1 MGCSATYFYGSPSKQ
16 SWQNVVSLF
25 AAHNDLKS
33 EKTST
38 LPLVQFWSDRDIEKR
53 LREGEPWQNILQSIG
68 DDAQLCFEYAVSPK
82 EGSGKAS
89 MTDLMIIASDTVIAI
104 EAKYKECAKP
114 YETIQKWN
122 KERSENKSKV
132 LKGWLK
138 YISAV
143 VKGWGIDIEN
153 DPDIQR
159 VPYQL
164 IHRIASACKVA
175 NDKAVKPMVVYQLFY
190 DDDTKA
196 SMNRFAKRLHSA
208 FAMLG
213 LTGKIPFHVIATQ
226 VTQFP
231 DKPSKGKLNDLFLE
245 MLNGEIYAFGESRT
259 LVPATDESI
268 PDFEFE

>member
-1 MGCSATYFYGSPSKQ
+1 MSSSTEYFYGCPGKQ
-16 SWQNVVSLF
+16 KWQNVVSIF

-38 LPLVQFWSDRDIEKR
+38 LPLVQFWRERGLKKR
-53 LREGEPWQNILQSIG
+53 LKGIDPLRSIWR
-68 DDAQLCFEYAVSPK
+68 DAQLCFECAVPPK

-89 MTDLMIIASDTVIAI
+89 MTDLMIIGKGAVIAI
-104 EAKYKECAKP
+104 EAKYKECAGHYK
-114 YETIQKWN
+114 TIQKWN

-132 LKGWLK
+132 LKGWQK

-143 VKGWGIDIEN
+143 VKGWDIDIEN
-153 DPDIQR
+153 NPEIAQR

-190 DDDTKA
+190 DNDTEA

-208 FAMLG
+208 FANLG
-213 LTGKIPFHVIATQ
+213 LTGKIPFRVIATP
-226 VTQFP
+226 VTQVP
-231 DKPSKGKLNDLFLE
+231 TRPPKGKLNDLFLE
-245 MLNGEIYAFGESRT
+245 MLNGEVYAFGKSRI
-259 LVPATDESI
+259 V
-268 PDFEFE
+268 